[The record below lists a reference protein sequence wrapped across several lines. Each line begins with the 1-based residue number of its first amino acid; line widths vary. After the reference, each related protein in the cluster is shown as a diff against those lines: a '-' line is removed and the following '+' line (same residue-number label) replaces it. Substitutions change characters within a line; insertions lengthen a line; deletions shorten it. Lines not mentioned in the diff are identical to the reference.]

1 MGSSS
6 FTGTLQT
13 EHKDNRLGIW
23 SLKVKVNLCITQH
36 GNNFVVNDFYKLLTW
51 IYGFKNLFSLC
62 FFDCRINK
70 AAYNA
75 KVYIGFQK
83 SHFNLLN

>member
-13 EHKDNRLGIW
+13 EHKDNRLGIR
-23 SLKVKVNLCITQH
+23 SFQVKVNLCITQH
-36 GNNFVVNDFYKLLTW
+36 GNNFVVNDFYKLLTR
-51 IYGFKNLFSLC
+51 IYGFKNLFSLG
-62 FFDCRINK
+62 FFNSRINK
-70 AAYNA
+70 AADNA
-75 KVYIGFQK
+75 KIYIGFQK